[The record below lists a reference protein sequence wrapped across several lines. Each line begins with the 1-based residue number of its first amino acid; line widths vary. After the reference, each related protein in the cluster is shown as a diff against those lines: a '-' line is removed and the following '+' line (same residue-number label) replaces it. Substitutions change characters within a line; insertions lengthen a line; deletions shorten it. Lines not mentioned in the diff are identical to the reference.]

1 MAARIQ
7 LPRNRRW
14 LELLLS
20 PRTVVERVLT
30 DVSLKQKIL
39 LVSTNRIKLFLN
51 LSVLASIQRS
61 LQYKLLH
68 SSLTK
73 RSEKKK
79 GMRGG
84 KVRRRKLDGIK
95 SRDLTFFS
103 SSKVQLLVNARKK
116 EREREKKFALQQFR
130 EKIFIPLVVFSSREE
145 SKRAKPAAKKG
156 DIDLPEFAVPKF
168 FSPRCSFTQ
177 RRAYFC
183 NIFRAHHR
191 PFPDFAPRKPYFSFN
206 FISNLESRDFNRGG
220 TRINQPV

>member
-1 MAARIQ
+1 MAGIA
-7 LPRNRRW
+7 PF
-14 LELLLS
+14 
-20 PRTVVERVLT
+20 P
-30 DVSLKQKIL
+30 
-39 LVSTNRIKLFLN
+39 TNRCRTGSHRCVPETKNPFG
-51 LSVLASIQRS
+51 
-61 LQYKLLH
+61 QYKSDQTFPKSICSRKH
-68 SSLTK
+68 PTIIAIQTLTLTSDKAK
-73 RSEKKK
+73 REKKK